1 MAVKLQPPSGSE
13 LPAFNP
19 ILPPAAV
26 TQILLLA
33 NPNKVNQDCGGMVI
47 SSLVLMSESYLVFCQ
62 ICLQF
67 FKHYYINIIA
77 ELYYRTLLLKVTET
91 VTLSLQSESVC
102 RDTARSDNSIFF
114 FKRLKK

>member
-33 NPNKVNQDCGGMVI
+33 NPNKVNQDCGGVVI
-47 SSLVLMSESYLVFCQ
+47 SPLVLMSESYLVLCR
-62 ICLQF
+62 ICSVFQ
-67 FKHYYINIIA
+67 
-77 ELYYRTLLLKVTET
+77 TLLHKCYSRIVLHDTI
-91 VTLSLQSESVC
+91 SE
-102 RDTARSDNSIFF
+102 RNRN
-114 FKRLKK
+114 